1 MFNKDANVKKFS
13 SDTRLATKAIHAGH
27 DPTEWRSRALVT
39 PIVTSVTFACKENE
53 PMDYLYARCG
63 NPTRSCLERTLA
75 ALEEGQYALCFTS
88 GMTAI
93 TAVVCLL
100 SNGDHILSSDDV
112 FGGSHF
118 LMKNGVSRFQMTT
131 TFVDCTDVEKVR
143 RALKSNTKLVWLETL
158 TNPLMK
164 VLDIKAIVEAVKA
177 DRPDILI
184 AVDNTFST
192 PVFQQPLNLGADIV
206 VHSLTKYM
214 NGHCDVCLGSIV
226 TRNKDIYQR
235 LSFAQRTL
243 GPVPSPFDCY
253 LVCRGLKTLP
263 VRMRQHEKNALDI
276 ACFLEGHPMV
286 KKVLY
291 PGLES
296 HPQHEVAKKQCRG
309 FSGMISFYIRGGK
322 EEAKT
327 FVNNLRIFTSAVSL
341 GCVASLVEI
350 PADISHN
357 AIEEEYRLKNGITDN
372 LIRLSVGLED
382 TEDLLNDLQQALDKT
397 VSV

>member
-75 ALEEGQYALCFTS
+75 ALEEGQY
-88 GMTAI
+88 
-93 TAVVCLL
+93 
-100 SNGDHILSSDDV
+100 
-112 FGGSHF
+112 GSHF

>member
-235 LSFAQRTL
+235 LSFAQR
-243 GPVPSPFDCY
+243 
-253 LVCRGLKTLP
+253 R
-263 VRMRQHEKNALDI
+263 
-276 ACFLEGHPMV
+276 
-286 KKVLY
+286 
-291 PGLES
+291 LES